1 MYNMTVYSGKDR
13 HHISPLMTSN
23 DATFTSFNSR
33 IENMGHKLYMD
44 NQSSALSDDL
54 IQQQ

>member
-54 IQQQ
+54 IPQQ